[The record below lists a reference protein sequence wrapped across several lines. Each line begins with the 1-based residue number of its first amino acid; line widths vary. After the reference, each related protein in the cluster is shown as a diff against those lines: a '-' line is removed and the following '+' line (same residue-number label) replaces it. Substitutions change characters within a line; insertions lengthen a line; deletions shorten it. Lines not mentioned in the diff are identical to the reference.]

1 MKRLNTSLGIHL
13 PPVTLFREDIVKIAE
28 TLTQNDGKLRLR
40 TENFEYDSL
49 EELFSNQEDSLFKLS
64 LGRDDPHISVDFD
77 GSIGVWIYTSRDDM
91 LSKAIFFEL
100 QSLLESKRRTS
111 HLVVAKFTKIMG
123 WLGALGGGAFA
134 TVGNWTAASLFWM
147 LIPLDII
154 FSFAKHR
161 SSISKELMAQ
171 RKSFWQRNS
180 DQVVVAII
188 GAIAGAV
195 ITLIITALQS
205 SAKP

>member
-1 MKRLNTSLGIHL
+1 L
-13 PPVTLFREDIVKIAE
+13 
-28 TLTQNDGKLRLR
+28 
-40 TENFEYDSL
+40 
-49 EELFSNQEDSLFKLS
+49 
-64 LGRDDPHISVDFD
+64 
-77 GSIGVWIYTSRDDM
+77 

-100 QSLLESKRRTS
+100 QSLLESKRRRS
-111 HLVVAKFTKIMG
+111 HLVVAKLTKIMG

-134 TVGNWTAASLFWM
+134 TVGNWTAAFLFWM

-161 SSISKELMAQ
+161 SSISKELLAQ

-180 DQVVVAII
+180 DQIVVALI

-195 ITLIITALQS
+195 IAFIITMLLS
-205 SAKP
+205 GNKP